1 MASLSDF
8 ANAFFPGK
16 KNPKIS
22 RRQSLALC
30 PVRNPDVS
38 WETDAEPASPDT
50 EDSRE
55 NQFVTISVPLEKKK
69 VLKPV
74 RWLASKIARQAPP
87 DSRRLQLDEV
97 GSFVWNKSDGQTNM
111 RQLIWII
118 CDRYKLNRRDAES
131 ALLEFMNTL
140 AGRNL
145 LAFANMDHQQQ

>member
-22 RRQSLALC
+22 RRQSLALY
-30 PVRNPDVS
+30 PVRNPDIS
-38 WETDAEPASPDT
+38 WETDVESAPPDAESSG
-50 EDSRE
+50 EK
-55 NQFVTISVPLEKKK
+55 QYITISIPLEKKN

-74 RWLASKIARQAPP
+74 RWLATKIARQAPP
-87 DSRRLQLDEV
+87 DSRKLQLDEV
-97 GSFVWNKSDGQTNM
+97 GSFVWNKSDGKTNM
-111 RQLIWII
+111 RELIWII

-145 LAFANMDHQQQ
+145 LAFANMDHQE

>member
-1 MASLSDF
+1 MASLSDL

-22 RRQSLALC
+22 RRQSLALY
-30 PVRNPDVS
+30 PVRNPDIS
-38 WETDAEPASPDT
+38 WETDIESAGPDAE
-50 EDSRE
+50 SRRE
-55 NQFVTISVPLEKKK
+55 RQLITISIPLEKKN

-74 RWLASKIARQAPP
+74 RWLATKIARQAPP
-87 DSRRLQLDEV
+87 DSRKLQLDEV
-97 GSFVWNKSDGQTNM
+97 GSFVWNKSDGKTNM
-111 RQLIWII
+111 RELIWII

-145 LAFANMDHQQQ
+145 LAFANMDHQE